1 MQAQQLTGD
10 SKVEPTFPRTI
21 RTDTSE
27 SMYFDEPL
35 DDMVS
40 DWAAG
45 TDFVSD
51 DDFDMIDMLSLAI
64 DQVTAQIND
73 KKDEFRNK
81 SNEWKSKTTERLRSQ
96 TKKLEIKRS
105 QLQQR
110 LIKQYASLNERMN
123 RDTKTVQLRDK
134 FSFVVGVALIS
145 YTIRWMPELSST
157 MSVPIMTAYRNK
169 RFPASV
175 DESNMT
181 LKESMMV
188 STAVYI
194 VWQTLYFVFIMVQRR
209 EKVEKGLRLTSYSWL
224 LDDRNG
230 KKSFIQRASFALG
243 ARYKL
248 QMFML
253 LQLTYNIC
261 TVLPT
266 VLLYRHFKLHTAFLI
281 IMFAVSV
288 WNGAS
293 YYIEVFSRR
302 YILEVE
308 RKSAKRPASETEL
321 LNKIEDDHKQQ
332 DVTEPA
338 TTDDIHLKT
347 T

>member
-1 MQAQQLTGD
+1 MSLKNPTNFINFRTTHSLKSSLVFHSLD
-10 SKVEPTFPRTI
+10 KVTSVFIHIFP
-21 RTDTSE
+21 
-27 SMYFDEPL
+27 
-35 DDMVS
+35 
-40 DWAAG
+40 
-45 TDFVSD
+45 
-51 DDFDMIDMLSLAI
+51 
-64 DQVTAQIND
+64 
-73 KKDEFRNK
+73 
-81 SNEWKSKTTERLRSQ
+81 
-96 TKKLEIKRS
+96 
-105 QLQQR
+105 
-110 LIKQYASLNERMN
+110 
-123 RDTKTVQLRDK
+123 
-134 FSFVVGVALIS
+134 ALIS

-169 RFPASV
+169 RFPALV
-175 DESNMT
+175 DDSNMT

-281 IMFAVSV
+281 VMFAVSV

-308 RKSAKRPASETEL
+308 RKSAKRPASDTEL
-321 LNKIEDDHKQQ
+321 LNKIQDDHKQQ

-338 TTDDIHLKT
+338 STDDIHLKT